1 MRLAPGERDKCS
13 ICGGDAVAKWV
24 GETDVNV
31 CRHCAVNI
39 LPRLIAD
46 ATVDGERSEYGE
58 ILEIFES
65 LKAPF
70 LAAALCQVTIHGRD
84 KKGRGE

>member
-1 MRLAPGERDKCS
+1 MWSFHSEVR
-13 ICGGDAVAKWV
+13 
-24 GETDVNV
+24 V
-31 CRHCAVNI
+31 CRNCAVNI

-70 LAAALCQVTIHGRD
+70 LEAALCQVTIHGRD